1 MQAFI
6 TELRRRNVLRMAAFY
21 AAAGWLLVQVAT
33 QVFPFFD
40 IPNWAVRLVV
50 VATML
55 GFVPTLLFSW
65 FYELTPQGIK
75 LESEVARDA
84 SITRQTGRALDRWI
98 IALLAL
104 AVVVLMANSLV
115 RRHDGGETASAAAA
129 DKSLAVLPLAN
140 ESGDPNQE
148 YFSDGLSEELIN
160 GLGQIRDLRVIGR
173 SSSFHFK
180 NSTEDSRSVGQA
192 LGVANLLEGSVRKAG
207 DRIRIG
213 LELVRAADGSQIWS
227 QTYDRD
233 LKDVFAVQEEIART
247 VAQELRV
254 TLLGSAA
261 QAKVADS
268 TANMPA
274 YDALLQG
281 TYYAER
287 RNPGDYQNAF
297 DYFKQAIGLDPAYAP
312 AYARLALLQ
321 QHYLNWDAT
330 KAELKPLQEQALANA
345 RRAVELAPDLTEA
358 QVALGAVQ
366 AWTELDLRSGEQTLK
381 KAVAL
386 APADAR
392 ANYMLADV
400 TASLGRAA
408 ESLPLVQ
415 RAIELEPL
423 SAVYRFYQGWYLLS
437 LGRMDEAEAAIKR
450 AVELQPGAET
460 YHAYLA
466 KAYLMRGD
474 AQRALAEAQAEPL
487 PYLKLATLAEIYF
500 LQGRKAEAQQAT
512 QEFIK
517 KYGDADHFLL
527 VDIYAYFGDKDQAF
541 AYLEKSWTARDA
553 GYTTTLY
560 DPLLKVLYGDP
571 RFTAFC
577 LKAGL
582 PPPEVKS

>member
-50 VATML
+50 VASVL
-55 GFVPTLLFSW
+55 GFVPTVLFAW

-84 SITRQTGRALDRWI
+84 SITRQTGRKMDRLI

-104 AVVVLMANSLV
+104 AVVVLLANSLV
-115 RRHDGGETASAAAA
+115 RRHDSGETASAAAS

-213 LELVRAADGSQIWS
+213 LELVKAVDGSQIWS

-254 TLLGSAA
+254 TLLGSAI
-261 QAKVADS
+261 QAKAAES
-268 TANMPA
+268 TSNMQA

-287 RNPGDYQNAF
+287 RNPGDYQNASE
-297 DYFKQAIGLDPAYAP
+297 YFKQAISLDPGYAP
-312 AYARLALLQ
+312 AYARLAVMQ
-321 QHYLNWDAT
+321 QHYLNWDA
-330 KAELKPLQEQALANA
+330 KKDELKPLQAQVLANA
-345 RRAVELAPDLTEA
+345 RKAVELAPDLSEA
-358 QVALGAVQ
+358 QVALGVAQ
-366 AWTELDLRSGEQTLK
+366 AWTELDLRSAEQTLK

-386 APADAR
+386 APDDAR

-415 RAIELEPL
+415 RSIELEPL
-423 SAVYRFYQGWYLLS
+423 SAVYRFYQGWYLMS
-437 LGRMDEAEAAIKR
+437 LGRLDESEAAIKR
-450 AVELQPGAET
+450 AIELQPGAET
-460 YHAYLA
+460 YHTFLA
-466 KAYLMRGD
+466 RIYILRGD
-474 AQRALAEAQAEPL
+474 AQHALAEAQAEPV
-487 PYLKLATLAEIYF
+487 PYLKLAALAQVYF
-500 LQGRKAEAQQAT
+500 LQGRKAEAQQAVRELVR
-512 QEFIK
+512 Q
-517 KYGDADHFLL
+517 YADADHFAL
-527 VDIYAYFGDKDQAF
+527 VDVYAYLGDRDQAF
-541 AYLEKSWTARDA
+541 VYLEKSWTARDA
-553 GYTTTLY
+553 GFTTILY
-560 DPLLKVLYGDP
+560 DPMLKALYGDP

-577 LKAGL
+577 IKAGL
-582 PPPEVKS
+582 PPPKVQP